1 MFSIVR
7 REPKYNWGVMNL
19 RNEMDRMFRS
29 FYEDYETPN
38 GHWTPSVDIVDEK
51 DKLTL
56 TAEIPGVDKNDVK
69 INLQNNILN
78 IEGEKKQEFE
88 EKDDNYY
95 RSERYYGKFCRSF
108 TLSSEV
114 DSENIQADFNNGV
127 LIVTLPKSE
136 KVQPCQIEIK

>member
-1 MFSIVR
+1 MFSTITH
-7 REPKYNWGVMNL
+7 EPKHNRGVLNL

-29 FYEDYETPN
+29 FYDDHETPN

-78 IEGEKKQEFE
+78 IEGEKKQELE

-114 DSENIQADFNNGV
+114 DSEKIQADFDNGV
-127 LIVTLPKSE
+127 LVVTLPKSE
-136 KVQPCQIEIK
+136 KVQSRQIEIK